1 MLQVLQGY
9 DVDCPT
15 YQKLK
20 SEIKNEPEYKKLAEQ
35 YKVSLKELII
45 WHFSMS
51 YCFLAEGFLQIS
63 NQQDWRRDLNGQCLA
78 NC

>member
-9 DVDCPT
+9 NVDCPT

-51 YCFLAEGFLQIS
+51 YCFFG
-63 NQQDWRRDLNGQCLA
+63 
-78 NC
+78 